1 VSFCLLILIIIMQL
15 NSSSDV
21 INDND
26 CIFCEE
32 KGGSLT
38 LMMNEALIA
47 KHAINQSESLIGY
60 IDVIMRL

>member
-1 VSFCLLILIIIMQL
+1 MQL